1 MNIEAA
7 ANYADVIAGIAVIVS
22 LIYVSVQIRKNTQ
35 VNQGIAIQQTYAS
48 TQEIYSWYANNSD
61 ASELL
66 AKFNQGETL
75 TLPESV
81 RIVSLLLGMV
91 EQYEVYFILNKL
103 NMMDEETFHSFFKKL
118 ATVLGTPSARQWFTD
133 NRTYFRRDF
142 VEFVNNFLDGNPK
155 LIRATSRFY
164 SLESVS
170 RQPSLDQL
178 DE

>member
-1 MNIEAA
+1 MELSFQEWGTVAEIFGAL
-7 ANYADVIAGIAVIVS
+7 AVIVS
-22 LIYVSVQIRKNTQ
+22 LLYVAVQIKQNNRI
-35 VNQGIAIQQTYAS
+35 NQGIAIQQTYAS

-61 ASELL
+61 ANELL
-66 AKFNQGETL
+66 AKFSQGETL
-75 TLPESV
+75 TLPEFV
-81 RIVSLLLGMV
+81 RIQSLMMGMV

-103 NMMDEETFHSFFKKL
+103 KMMDEETFHSFFKKL

-164 SLESVS
+164 GLESK
-170 RQPSLDQL
+170 PA
-178 DE
+178 